1 MEFLAQFH
9 PKVVHFPIALLLLYV
24 LLESIGIIFKKEFY
38 QKAAHLV
45 LFLGVL
51 GALAAVLTGEQAEEA
66 FEYFNKASGEL
77 MEKHEYYANLTI
89 WYFAIL
95 LVLRTVAVLGK
106 KFTGIIT
113 YVFLVL
119 ALTGVYFVYWTGEM
133 GGDMVYKHGVGT
145 QYKIQMEEM
154 EDE

>member
-24 LLESIGIIFKKEFY
+24 LLETIGVIFRKEFY

-51 GALAAVLTGEQAEEA
+51 GALAAVLTGKQAEEA

-77 MEKHEYYANLTI
+77 MEKHEFFATLTI
-89 WYFAIL
+89 WYFAAL
-95 LVLRTVAVLGK
+95 LVLRTAAVLVK
-106 KFTGIIT
+106 NLKECFCI
-113 YVFLVL
+113 FS
-119 ALTGVYFVYWTGEM
+119 
-133 GGDMVYKHGVGT
+133 
-145 QYKIQMEEM
+145 
-154 EDE
+154 